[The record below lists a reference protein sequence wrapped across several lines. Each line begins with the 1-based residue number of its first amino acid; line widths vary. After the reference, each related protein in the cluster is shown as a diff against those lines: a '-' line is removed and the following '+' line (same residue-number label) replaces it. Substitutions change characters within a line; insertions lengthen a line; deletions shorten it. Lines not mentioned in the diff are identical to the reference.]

1 MNKTKAQKND
11 YDTIILMKSYFLVP
25 LIFLF
30 SLGIFNITNAQSA
43 GDLINIEMVP
53 EIPKANEVVYVFL
66 TRYATNRDAAQITY
80 KVGGKTIKSG
90 NKKKVFNFTMGGN
103 GQRTTLVVSVKTADG
118 GSFEKTYRLTP
129 SSIDLLYQSSGFV
142 PPFYKGKSL
151 FSHQSKIE
159 IVALPHIVGSNG
171 AELNPKNLIYKW
183 RKNGSVVE
191 TASGYGK
198 NVYSLEG
205 SIISRSIDID
215 VEATSA
221 TTGDLGYASIKI
233 TPIEPSITM
242 YVKNPATGIE
252 FQKGFSNNETLKS
265 SGEITLVGMPFFFES
280 TDYNDSLYYK
290 WSINDSAISENAG
303 KKTQTFRQKE
313 GVSGVAK
320 ISLSIE
326 NTERILQYAN
336 SILNLSFESKSN

>member
-1 MNKTKAQKND
+1 
-11 YDTIILMKSYFLVP
+11 
-25 LIFLF
+25 
-30 SLGIFNITNAQSA
+30 
-43 GDLINIEMVP
+43 
-53 EIPKANEVVYVFL
+53 
-66 TRYATNRDAAQITY
+66 
-80 KVGGKTIKSG
+80 
-90 NKKKVFNFTMGGN
+90 
-103 GQRTTLVVSVKTADG
+103 
-118 GSFEKTYRLTP
+118 
-129 SSIDLLYQSSGFV
+129 
-142 PPFYKGKSL
+142 
-151 FSHQSKIE
+151 
-159 IVALPHIVGSNG
+159 
-171 AELNPKNLIYKW
+171 
-183 RKNGSVVE
+183 
-191 TASGYGK
+191 
-198 NVYSLEG
+198 
-205 SIISRSIDID
+205 
-215 VEATSA
+215 
-221 TTGDLGYASIKI
+221 
-233 TPIEPSITM
+233 M